1 MMARAC
7 VLLALAAFAG
17 GCETVRTVEI
27 PRELRIPVPVPCITQ
42 PVERPAFITDRE
54 LAAADD
60 YTLVIELARDR
71 LKRRQY
77 EVKLEAQLAGCL

>member
-1 MMARAC
+1 MIVRAC
-7 VLLALAAFAG
+7 VLLALAALAG
-17 GCETVRTVEI
+17 GCETVRTAEI
-27 PRELRIPVPVPCITQ
+27 PREVNIPVPVPCITR
-42 PVERPAFITDRE
+42 PVERPTFITDRE

-77 EVKLEAQLAGCL
+77 EVKLEALLAGCL